1 MIKLNLLPKYII
13 ERRRVKAWALGMV
26 ALLIIEL
33 VVLAAYVWSPLPP
46 PLPRSLKQRTADANA
61 EAVAQRAAAAKV
73 EDLNAEIDAIN
84 GRFAAKASWV
94 TWKESADKVP
104 ERWVEYLTA
113 VNELIPAD
121 VVIHGLQVPSAGV
134 LNLSAS
140 TSDMMAGVRWYL
152 NVLRSELVQPGRQ
165 SVQFNPGQVAVAPVA
180 GVTDPM
186 QMSVGMTIVL
196 KPEFYQEILMQPAR
210 PADLDGGG
218 ASGGRGGGR
227 MGGAP
232 GAGGRGGGRG
242 GRGGGLGGGRGAD
255 GAAAVWAAE
264 AGAAANR
271 QKAHRAVTSRTR
283 DSAPCCPGPAM
294 R

>member
-242 GRGGGLGGGRGAD
+242 GRGGGMGGGRG
-255 GAAAVWAAE
+255 G
-264 AGAAANR
+264 GMGGGR
-271 QKAHRAVTSRTR
+271 GGGGMGRGGR
-283 DSAPCCPGPAM
+283 GGG
-294 R
+294 